1 MTGAEFSAIPRE
13 VTRHIGCRNENVL
26 ESAMH
31 DKRLAPLIAVLAL
44 SLDLTSAHAGPCT
57 AKIKQFESAVRNS
70 KPGPGVGPSL
80 PQSIGAQLSYQ
91 PTPES
96 VKTAEQR
103 AQAGFE
109 AVLARAKKLDA
120 EGKRAA
126 CTEALTDAKLIYFQ

>member
-1 MTGAEFSAIPRE
+1 MSYKYL
-13 VTRHIGCRNENVL
+13 V
-26 ESAMH
+26 
-31 DKRLAPLIAVLAL
+31 PLIASTAL

-57 AKIKQFESAVRNS
+57 AKIKQFERAVRDS

-91 PTPES
+91 PTPDS
-96 VKTAEQR
+96 VEEAERR

>member
-1 MTGAEFSAIPRE
+1 
-13 VTRHIGCRNENVL
+13 
-26 ESAMH
+26 MH
-31 DKRLAPLIAVLAL
+31 DKRLALLIAVLAL
-44 SLDLTSAHAGPCT
+44 SLDLTSAQAGPCT
-57 AKIKQFESAVRNS
+57 AKIRQFERAVRNA

-109 AVLARAKKLDA
+109 AVLARAKKLDRKA
-120 EGKRAA
+120 NEPPARKRLP
-126 CTEALTDAKLIYFQ
+126 TPSSSIFNNGEAD

>member
-1 MTGAEFSAIPRE
+1 MPYKYP
-13 VTRHIGCRNENVL
+13 V
-26 ESAMH
+26 
-31 DKRLAPLIAVLAL
+31 PLIAATAL
-44 SLDLTSAHAGPCT
+44 ILDLTSAHSGPCT
-57 AKIKQFESAVRNS
+57 AKIRQFERAARNS
-70 KPGPGVGPSL
+70 KSGPGVGPSL

-91 PTPES
+91 PTPDS
-96 VKTAEQR
+96 VMEAERR

>member
-1 MTGAEFSAIPRE
+1 MAY
-13 VTRHIGCRNENVL
+13 
-26 ESAMH
+26 
-31 DKRLAPLIAVLAL
+31 KYLAPLIAVLAL
-44 SLDLTSAHAGPCT
+44 SLDLTSAHAGPCP

-103 AQAGFE
+103 AQAGSRQCWHAPKSWMRKANEPPARRRLPTPSSSIFNDGE
-109 AVLARAKKLDA
+109 AAD
-120 EGKRAA
+120 
-126 CTEALTDAKLIYFQ
+126 